1 MLWRI
6 LSEAVMVIH
15 LLLICFLLVSAVLLA
30 TGFFKG
36 RRNWQIFYYAVVA
49 LALGV
54 AVNNW
59 VKILKHC
66 PLTALEYMLRSQYD
80 PSESWIRTRSLM
92 ATVVFNIT
100 GAEVPEYIFTIALVT
115 GIVVMIS
122 SLILWRAPRLD
133 SS

>member
-6 LSEAVMVIH
+6 LSEAVMVTH

-36 RRNWQIFYYAVVA
+36 RRNWQFFYYAVVA

-54 AVNNW
+54 VVNNW
-59 VKILKHC
+59 VKILKQC

-80 PSESWIRTRSLM
+80 PSESWMRTRSLM
-92 ATVVFNIT
+92 ATVVFNTT

-122 SLILWRAPRLD
+122 SLIFWRAPRLG

>member
-6 LSEAVMVIH
+6 LSEAVMVLH

-30 TGFFKG
+30 IGFFRG
-36 RRNWQIFYYAVVA
+36 RRNWQIFYYVVVA
-49 LALGV
+49 LAIGV

-66 PLTALEYMLRSQYD
+66 PLTALEYMLRRQYD

-92 ATVVFNIT
+92 ATVIFNTT
-100 GAEVPEYIFTIALVT
+100 GAEVPEYVFTIALVS
-115 GIVVMIS
+115 GIAVTVS
-122 SLILWRAPRLD
+122 SLVLWRVKRPG

>member
-6 LSEAVMVIH
+6 LSEAAMVLH

-30 TGFFKG
+30 IGFFRG
-36 RRNWQIFYYAVVA
+36 RRNWQFFYYVVVA
-49 LALGV
+49 LAIGV

-66 PLTALEYMLRSQYD
+66 PLTALEYMLRRQYD

-92 ATVVFNIT
+92 ATVVFNTT
-100 GAEVPEYIFTIALVT
+100 GAEVPEYVFTIVLVS
-115 GIVVMIS
+115 GIAVAVS
-122 SLILWRAPRLD
+122 SLVLWRVKEPD
-133 SS
+133 PS

>member
-1 MLWRI
+1 
-6 LSEAVMVIH
+6 
-15 LLLICFLLVSAVLLA
+15 
-30 TGFFKG
+30 
-36 RRNWQIFYYAVVA
+36 
-49 LALGV
+49 
-54 AVNNW
+54 VNNW

-122 SLILWRAPRLD
+122 SLTLWRAPRLD

>member
-6 LSEAVMVIH
+6 LSEAVMVLH

-30 TGFFKG
+30 IGFFKG
-36 RRNWQIFYYAVVA
+36 RRNWQIFYYVVVA
-49 LALGV
+49 LATGV

-66 PLTALEYMLRSQYD
+66 PLTALEYMLRRQYD

-92 ATVVFNIT
+92 ATVFFNTT
-100 GAEVPEYIFTIALVT
+100 GAEVPEYVFTIALVS
-115 GIVVMIS
+115 GIAVAVS
-122 SLILWRAPRLD
+122 SLVLWRVKGLG